1 MLDVDT
7 MELIAMELGLHPTR
21 SSRRN
26 VVQDQDKDVLLQRR
40 GVESDDDAVD
50 SRLAPRP
57 PVVCIMGHVDHGK
70 TTLMDSLQK
79 HSLQLTSSSSS
90 SLSSGANKKTKKTK
104 KKTDKGNKGTDDIA
118 VAGTEAGGITQAIS
132 AFQVPL
138 GDDDDDAA
146 AVTFLDT
153 PGHA

>member
-1 MLDVDT
+1 

-26 VVQDQDKDVLLQRR
+26 VVQDQDKDGLLQRR

-70 TTLMDSLQK
+70 TTLMDSFTETQ
-79 HSLQLTSSSSS
+79 ST
-90 SLSSGANKKTKKTK
+90 
-104 KKTDKGNKGTDDIA
+104 TDIVIVVVNT
-118 VAGTEAGGITQAIS
+118 V
-132 AFQVPL
+132 
-138 GDDDDDAA
+138 
-146 AVTFLDT
+146 
-153 PGHA
+153 